1 MKRGEKRMG
10 IAFGI
15 VLAASVIAG
24 LCCILQKREK

>member
-10 IAFGI
+10 IVLGI
-15 VLAASVIAG
+15 VIAAAFIGG